1 MAKKKKSA
9 KQKSSKQPKSFV
21 KSAIS
26 SARSKV
32 VQKAKQILEPATQR
46 IEVNVVRKTLGKAP
60 EEHHFVL
67 HDGRKLK
74 SLYDLVDELETMSE
88 DAFKEYVSDFKNDF
102 SNWAKDVF
110 NASDL
115 AEELKNAR
123 NRFEAQKSIMKHI
136 VRDAKELAMTF
147 SSHAQNLHQHEGKHF
162 EKECKGHIHQG
173 ARCIIK

>member
-1 MAKKKKSA
+1 MVKNKKKA
-9 KQKSSKQPKSFV
+9 KQKTSKSAEFFV
-21 KSAIS
+21 KKAFS
-26 SARSKV
+26 SARTKV
-32 VQKAKQILEPATQR
+32 VQKAKEILKPVTQR
-46 IEVNVVRKTLGKAP
+46 IEVHVVRKTLGKAP

-115 AEELKNAR
+115 AEELKNVK
-123 NRFEAQKSIMKHI
+123 NRFDAQKSIMKHI
-136 VRDAKELAMTF
+136 MRDAKELAMTL
-147 SSHAQNLHQHEGKHF
+147 SPHEHQTHTHESKHSPT
-162 EKECKGHIHQG
+162 ECKGHVHQAG
-173 ARCIIK
+173 RCIIK